1 MSKRGEFSSVVAS
14 SDRRQW
20 HPCERRADLSGMV
33 RLWRL
38 GGWWALI
45 MLVLLPLLA
54 ACGGVAQG
62 RDAEADGP
70 SRQVATTAFSSEE
83 AAQTV
88 EVRVDPSGRL
98 AWERAEY
105 TAVAGDVTFV
115 VSNPARLA
123 HEFAIEGPSV
133 RAQSPVF
140 ESGTTNRYTLQGLQ
154 PGVYRIVCTV
164 PGHREAGMTALLQ
177 IR

>member
-1 MSKRGEFSSVVAS
+1 M
-14 SDRRQW
+14 
-20 HPCERRADLSGMV
+20 
-33 RLWRL
+33 
-38 GGWWALI
+38 I
-45 MLVLLPLLA
+45 ILVLLPLLA
-54 ACGGVAQG
+54 ACSGFMQGPGAQ
-62 RDAEADGP
+62 ADSP
-70 SRQVATTAFSSEE
+70 SGHPTTPDNSDEGHVATAGFSSGQ

-123 HEFAIEGPSV
+123 HEFAIEGPGV
-133 RAQSPVF
+133 NAQSPVF

-164 PGHREAGMTALLQ
+164 PGHREAGMTAVLQ
-177 IR
+177 VKSGV